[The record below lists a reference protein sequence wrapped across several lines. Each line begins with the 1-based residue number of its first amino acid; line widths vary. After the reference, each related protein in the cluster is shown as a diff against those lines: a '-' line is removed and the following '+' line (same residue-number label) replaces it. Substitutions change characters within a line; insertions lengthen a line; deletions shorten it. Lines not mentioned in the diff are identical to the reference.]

1 MHHAVVIA
9 RREIESSFV
18 SPIACAV
25 MAVFTFVSGLFF
37 SNMFVHYVRQAALA
51 DAQIQK
57 FGRSDLQLDVPT
69 VVLAQFF
76 QNEAFLLMLAV
87 PLLTMGLVADERRK
101 GTIELLMTS
110 PVRGVEIVS
119 GKFLGA
125 MTFLALMLLPLVP
138 MFAFMGVGGT
148 WEAGVIASGLLGLLL
163 LGGAQIALGLFV
175 SSLCENMLV
184 SAIGTYGLIV
194 TLQFIDTGGAA
205 GGGSV
210 WARLLGSLSFYA
222 RQLNSTRGV
231 IATADIVY
239 FASWIALGLF
249 LAQRS
254 VEALR
259 YKRS

>member
-1 MHHAVVIA
+1 MRHALVIA
-9 RREIESSFV
+9 RRELESYFA

-25 MAVFTFVSGLFF
+25 MTVFTFVSGLFF
-37 SNMFVHYVRQAALA
+37 SNMLVHYVRQAALA

-87 PLLTMGLVADERRK
+87 PLLTMGLVTDERRK

-110 PVRGVEIVS
+110 PVRSIEIAG

-125 MTFLALMLLPLVP
+125 LALLALMLLPLLP
-138 MFAFMGVGGT
+138 MFAFLGAGGS
-148 WEAGVIASGLLGLLL
+148 WEAGVIASGILGLLL

-175 SSLCENMLV
+175 SSLCENALV
-184 SAIGTYGLIV
+184 AAIGTYGLIV
-194 TLQFIDTGGAA
+194 TLQFIDTAGAA
-205 GGGSV
+205 GDSLWV
-210 WARLLGSLSFYA
+210 RLLGSMSFYA
-222 RQLNSTRGV
+222 RHLNSTRGV
-231 IATADIVY
+231 VALADIVY
-239 FASWIALGLF
+239 FASWAVLGLF

-254 VEALR
+254 IDALR

>member
-1 MHHAVVIA
+1 MRHTLAIA
-9 RREIESSFV
+9 RREIESYFV
-18 SPIACAV
+18 SPIAYAV
-25 MAVFTFVSGLFF
+25 MTVFTFVSGLFF
-37 SNMFVHYVRQAALA
+37 SNMLVHYVRQAALA
-51 DAQIQK
+51 DSQIQK
-57 FGRSDLQLDVPT
+57 FGRSDYQLDVPT

-87 PLLTMGLVADERRK
+87 PLLTMGLVTDERRK

-110 PVRGVEIVS
+110 PVRGIGIVG

-125 MTFLALMLLPLVP
+125 IAFLAVMLLPLVP
-138 MFAFMGVGGT
+138 MFAFMGAGGS
-148 WEAGVIASGLLGLLL
+148 WEAGVITSGLLGLLL

-184 SAIGTYGLIV
+184 SAIGTYGLVV
-194 TLQFIDTGGAA
+194 TLQFIDTTGAVD
-205 GGGSV
+205 GSI
-210 WARLLGSLSFYA
+210 WTKLLGSLSFYA
-222 RQLNSTRGV
+222 RHLNSTRGV
-231 IATADIVY
+231 VAAADIVY

-254 VEALR
+254 VDALR

>member
-1 MHHAVVIA
+1 MRHALVIA
-9 RREIESSFV
+9 RRELESYFA
-18 SPIACAV
+18 SPVAYAV
-25 MAVFTFVSGLFF
+25 MTVFTFVSGLFF
-37 SNMFVHYVRQAALA
+37 SNMLVHYVRQAALA

-76 QNEAFLLMLAV
+76 QNEAFLLMLAI

-110 PVRGVEIVS
+110 PVRGVEIAG
-119 GKFLGA
+119 GKFIGA
-125 MTFLALMLLPLVP
+125 LSLLALMLLPLLP
-138 MFAFMGVGGT
+138 MFAFMGAGGA

-194 TLQFIDTGGAA
+194 TLQFVDTSGAA
-205 GGGSV
+205 GDSIWV
-210 WARLLGSLSFYA
+210 RLLGSLSFYA
-222 RQLNSTRGV
+222 RHLNSTRGV
-231 IATADIVY
+231 VSVADIVY
-239 FASWIALGLF
+239 FASWIVLGLF

>member
-1 MHHAVVIA
+1 MRHALAIA
-9 RREIESSFV
+9 RREIESYFV
-18 SPIACAV
+18 SPIAYAV
-25 MAVFTFVSGLFF
+25 MTVFTFVSGLFF
-37 SNMFVHYVRQAALA
+37 SNMLVFYVRQAALA
-51 DAQIQK
+51 DAQIRK
-57 FGRSDLQLDVPT
+57 FGRSESQLDVPT

-110 PVRGVEIVS
+110 PVRGIEIVG

-125 MTFLALMLLPLVP
+125 FAFLALMLLPIVP
-138 MFAFMGVGGT
+138 MFAFMGAGGH
-148 WEAGVIASGLLGLLL
+148 WEAGVIASGILGLLL

-175 SSLCENMLV
+175 SSLCENLLV

-194 TLQFIDTGGAA
+194 TLQFIDTTGATQ
-205 GGGSV
+205 GSV
-210 WARLLGSLSFYA
+210 WVRLLGSLSFYA
-222 RQLNSTRGV
+222 RHLNSTRGV
-231 IATADIVY
+231 IAVPDIVY
-239 FASWIALGLF
+239 FASYVVLGLF

-254 VEALR
+254 VDALR

>member
-1 MHHAVVIA
+1 MRHGLAIA
-9 RREIESSFV
+9 RREIESYFV
-18 SPIACAV
+18 SPIAYAV
-25 MAVFTFVSGLFF
+25 MTVFTFVSGLFF
-37 SNMFVHYVRQAALA
+37 SNMLVHYVRQAAMA

-76 QNEAFLLMLAV
+76 QNEAFLLMLAI
-87 PLLTMGLVADERRK
+87 PLLTMGLVTDERRK

-110 PVRGVEIVS
+110 PVRGTEIAA

-125 MTFLALMLLPLVP
+125 FAFFALMLLPVLP
-138 MFAFMGVGGT
+138 MFAFMGAGGS
-148 WEAGVIASGLLGLLL
+148 WEAGVIASGIAGLLL

-184 SAIGTYGLIV
+184 SAIGTYGLVV
-194 TLQFIDTGGAA
+194 TLQFIDTAGAA
-205 GGGSV
+205 GGSIWV
-210 WARLLGSLSFYA
+210 RLLGSLSFYA

-231 IATADIVY
+231 VAVADIVY

>member
-1 MHHAVVIA
+1 MRHTLAIA
-9 RREIESSFV
+9 RREIASYFV
-18 SPIACAV
+18 SPIAYAV
-25 MAVFTFVSGLFF
+25 MTVFTFVSGLFF
-37 SNMFVHYVRQAALA
+37 SNMLVHYVRQAALA
-51 DAQIQK
+51 DAQIQR

-69 VVLAQFF
+69 IVLAQFF
-76 QNEAFLLMLAV
+76 QNEAFLLMLAI
-87 PLLTMGLVADERRK
+87 PLLTMGLVTDERRK

-110 PVRGVEIVS
+110 PVRGIEIAG

-125 MTFLALMLLPLVP
+125 IAFLALMLLPLVP
-138 MFAFMGVGGT
+138 MFAFLGAGAG

-205 GGGSV
+205 GGSL
-210 WARLLGSLSFYA
+210 WTRLLGSLSFYA
-222 RQLNSTRGV
+222 RHLNSTRGV
-231 IATADIVY
+231 VAVADIVY

-254 VEALR
+254 VDALR

>member
-1 MHHAVVIA
+1 MRHALAIA
-9 RREIESSFV
+9 RREIESYFV
-18 SPIACAV
+18 SPIAYAV
-25 MAVFTFVSGLFF
+25 MTVFTFVSGLFF
-37 SNMFVHYVRQAALA
+37 SNMLVHYVRQAALA
-51 DAQIQK
+51 DSQIQK

-76 QNEAFLLMLAV
+76 QNEAFLLMLAI
-87 PLLTMGLVADERRK
+87 PLLTMGLVTDERRK

-110 PVRGVEIVS
+110 PVRGIEIAG

-125 MTFLALMLLPLVP
+125 FAFLALMLLPLVP
-138 MFAFMGVGGT
+138 MFAFMGVGGN

-194 TLQFIDTGGAA
+194 TLQFIDTGAAA
-205 GGGSV
+205 GGSI

-222 RQLNSTRGV
+222 RHLNSTRGV
-231 IATADIVY
+231 VAAADIVY

-254 VEALR
+254 VDALR